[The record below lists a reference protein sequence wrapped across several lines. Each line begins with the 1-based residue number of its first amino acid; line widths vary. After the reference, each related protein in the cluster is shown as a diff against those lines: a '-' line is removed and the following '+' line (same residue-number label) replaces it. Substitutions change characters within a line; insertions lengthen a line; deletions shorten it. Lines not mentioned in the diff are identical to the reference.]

1 MKERKTGKTVPDSTE
16 AAGTGVRPH
25 VMVGIPAFNE
35 ERYIGSVIL
44 QAKKYTDNVLVVDDG
59 SADRTVDIARL
70 AGASVIQH
78 EENRGYGS
86 AIRHILAAAKENGA
100 EKLVILDGDGQHDP
114 DDIPALLA
122 ALDEGNDV
130 VIGSRAKTG
139 SEIPLYRRMG
149 QKVLSRLT
157 NIASKANVADT
168 ESGFRAY
175 SRKAIETLELKEAG
189 MAVSAEIVTEA
200 AAEKLRLAEVPIT
213 VSYEGDTSTL
223 NPVKHGMSN
232 LNRITVMISERRPML
247 FFGTGGAILLLVGL
261 AEAINVIRLYY
272 FGNNVFAVGPSL
284 LAILFFTTGILTVF
298 TGVILNVIAKR
309 IGELK
314 R

>member
-1 MKERKTGKTVPDSTE
+1 MNEPKTGRAVSG
-16 AAGTGVRPH
+16 AGETAGNGPH

-44 QAKKYTDNVLVVDDG
+44 QAKKYADEIFVVDDG
-59 SADRTVDIARL
+59 SADRTVRIATL
-70 AGASVIQH
+70 AGADVMRH
-78 EENRGYGS
+78 EANQGYGAS
-86 AIRHILAAAKENGA
+86 IRRILARAKENGA

-122 ALDEGNDV
+122 VLDEGNDV
-130 VIGSRAKTG
+130 VIGSRVKTG

-149 QKVLSRLT
+149 QKVLSSLT
-157 NIASKANVADT
+157 NIASKANVTDT

-175 SRKAIETLELKEAG
+175 SRKAIETLELKEEG
-189 MAVSAEIVTEA
+189 MAVSAEIVTAA
-200 AAEKLRLAEVPIT
+200 AAEDLRLAEAPIS
-213 VSYEGDTSTL
+213 VSYEGDTSTI

-232 LNRITVMISERRPML
+232 VNRILVMISERRPML

-272 FGNNVFAVGPSL
+272 FGDNVFAVGPSL

-298 TGVILNVIAKR
+298 TGVILNVISKR
-309 IGELK
+309 ISELK